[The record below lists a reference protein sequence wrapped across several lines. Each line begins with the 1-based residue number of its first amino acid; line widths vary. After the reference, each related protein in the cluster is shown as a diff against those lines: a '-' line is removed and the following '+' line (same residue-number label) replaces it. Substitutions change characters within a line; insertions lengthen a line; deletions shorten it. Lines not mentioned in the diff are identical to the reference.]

1 MKDFLTDTLLI
12 LIRILTTIFA
22 IPAVAVGVVAFI
34 AIVLI
39 ISVAALIAS
48 PLYLLY
54 KLENNIY
61 RI

>member
-12 LIRILTTIFA
+12 LIRILTTIFS
-22 IPAVAVGVVAFI
+22 IPAISVGIVAAITIFLIVA
-34 AIVLI
+34 
-39 ISVAALIAS
+39 VAALIAS

-54 KLENNIY
+54 KLENHIY

>member
-54 KLENNIY
+54 KLENHIY

>member
-1 MKDFLTDTLLI
+1 MKYFLTDTLLI
-12 LIRILTTIFA
+12 LIRMLTTIFS

-39 ISVAALIAS
+39 IAVAALIAS

-54 KLENNIY
+54 KLENHIY
-61 RI
+61 KI

>member
-12 LIRILTTIFA
+12 LIRILTTFFS

-39 ISVAALIAS
+39 IAVAALIAS

-54 KLENNIY
+54 KLENHIY